1 MLNDERKTAIDT
13 PSKIIKNK
21 AAGPLSVGSMA
32 DGKMNGNGVN
42 KNAMVAILNPN
53 AAFLH

>member
-21 AAGPLSVGSMA
+21 AAGALSVGSMA

-42 KNAMVAILNPN
+42 KNAMVAILNPL
-53 AAFLH
+53 AAF

>member
-1 MLNDERKTAIDT
+1 
-13 PSKIIKNK
+13 
-21 AAGPLSVGSMA
+21 MA

-53 AAFLH
+53 AAFFDFLFTSCPALR